1 MRRIAC
7 ISLVLIFGALLT
19 MGCSNKKLIAQK
31 DQHIA
36 SLQGEISSLES
47 QLATQRQM
55 NDDLSNM
62 LSEYQQKE
70 KVWLEEK
77 DGLTQITL
85 DGSATFPTAS
95 AKLSAEG
102 KDIIDLIWKVL
113 DDYPGRSILIEG
125 HTDNRQ
131 LNPSMYEIYR
141 SNWELSSARAHS
153 VLHYIRK
160 QFGTPPEQIMAVGCG
175 EFQPI
180 ADNATE
186 MGMEKNRRVVIT
198 IGTKMKKIQV
208 INRPES

>member
-1 MRRIAC
+1 
-7 ISLVLIFGALLT
+7 LGALLT

-36 SLQGEISSLES
+36 SLQDEISSLES

-55 NDDLSNM
+55 NDDLSAM
-62 LSEYQQKE
+62 LSDYQEKE
-70 KVWLEEK
+70 TVWLEEK
-77 DGLTQITL
+77 DGMTQITL

-95 AKLSAEG
+95 AKLSTEG

-113 DDYPGRSILIEG
+113 DDYPDRSILIEG
-125 HTDNRQ
+125 HTDNRP
-131 LNPSMYEIYR
+131 LNPSMYETYR
-141 SNWELSSARAHS
+141 SNWELSSARAHE

-160 QFGTPPEQIMAVGCG
+160 NFGTPPERIMAVGCG

-198 IGTKMKKIQV
+198 IGAKMKKVQV
-208 INRPES
+208 INQPES